1 MEGFLE
7 GQIRHGS
14 TTAMHAV
21 RAAIMRACPPL
32 LRGLARMIASFA
44 RATEPGAGHP
54 TDLEDAMSRTPSV
67 DARDRAAKALAYCHE
82 GGANLPE
89 LWADGRRV
97 LGVTLQPPQTWG
109 RRSETTEAPPGAGFF
124 IAPGCGLDFWR
135 GETPAAEREACSN
148 WSF

>member
-1 MEGFLE
+1 
-7 GQIRHGS
+7 
-14 TTAMHAV
+14 
-21 RAAIMRACPPL
+21 
-32 LRGLARMIASFA
+32 MIASFA